1 MRRAAA
7 VALVVVAVAF
17 ARAED
22 ASLEG
27 AWNGKLETG
36 AVPLSL
42 VLHFEKSAEGK
53 LSATMDSPD
62 QNAFGIPA
70 DDVKVEGTSVVVL
83 WKKLGARFKGKLAD
97 DVLDGTWK
105 QGGGEL
111 ALTLRRG
118 DLVRK
123 RPQEPK
129 RPFPYKEI
137 EVSYDNPKAP
147 GVTLAGTLTVPA
159 GDGPFP
165 AVLLITGSGPQDRD
179 ETILGHKP
187 FLIISDHLT
196 RKGIAV
202 LRVDDRGVAKS
213 TGKTPDATTED
224 FATDA
229 EAGVAF
235 LKTRKEVD
243 PARIGLLGHSE
254 GGVIAP
260 MLAVRSKDIAFIV
273 MLSGPALPGDEIIR
287 LQSELIEKA
296 MGAPAEVVAENSK
309 LQRQVLEAVKTIDDP
324 AAREK
329 RVREILKDL
338 PPAQVEKSAVES
350 RSAWFHWFL
359 AYDPRPTLAQV
370 KCPALALF
378 GEKDLQV
385 PADENIAALEK
396 TLGKEHP
403 SFVVK
408 KLPGVNHLFQTC
420 KTGAP
425 SEYASIEE
433 TISPAALDAISGW
446 LTTVTAKK

>member
-111 ALTLRRG
+111 ALTLHRG

-147 GVTLAGTLTVPA
+147 GVTLAGTLTVPE
-159 GDGPFP
+159 GDGPFA

-378 GEKDLQV
+378 GGKDLQV

-396 TLGKEHP
+396 TLGKEHA